1 MADAET
7 KRIVDI
13 VYGKDKEAKV
23 LRNMKRGQANAK
35 REFLEKYPDAD
46 VSKFKFEVRLTE
58 EGNIDSYKTYFK
70 LTEKDSF
77 DITSDTFLNN
87 KIWKTYLTSNKERG
101 FGIWFA
107 DGTVQP
113 YKKNTTTKDIN
124 KFKLYVTEDKYFEAS
139 LPPLSVTNTSSADH
153 KKNLYLIAI
162 IAACVS
168 TYVCGISTQH
178 LEFNED
184 TPGIITSMVR
194 YHLYYQISK
203 FLREPSKLDRYISHV
218 PNTIKKHKPTSD
230 VQTDKFYQG
239 SEEINMW
246 LSEQKDQTKVR
257 NYRYSKNSRGYVT
270 GITYQKITGQS
281 PNDKNDYKM
290 FIATTTDGLTKIGQ
304 KLLQQSIESYVY
316 AVLGAQA
323 KTRWSIVGEGAKSL
337 QTQEVFC
344 TIVKETIAQSDTTIT
359 ISNMRTAI
367 ASTNVVL
374 NMAISPGMILVPSN
388 LIHKEKIPG
397 YNNVLTLAT
406 NKMKFGENTDVNYKA
421 PIVTPK
427 ATQASPKT
435 TQVNP
440 KTTQVTSKT
449 TQVTPKTTQ
458 VNKPKTTSSSQRSVV
473 SEIVGV
479 TMMIGG
485 FLFSKY
491 IL

>member
-1 MADAET
+1 M
-7 KRIVDI
+7 
-13 VYGKDKEAKV
+13 
-23 LRNMKRGQANAK
+23 
-35 REFLEKYPDAD
+35 
-46 VSKFKFEVRLTE
+46 
-58 EGNIDSYKTYFK
+58 
-70 LTEKDSF
+70 
-77 DITSDTFLNN
+77 
-87 KIWKTYLTSNKERG
+87 
-101 FGIWFA
+101 
-107 DGTVQP
+107 
-113 YKKNTTTKDIN
+113 
-124 KFKLYVTEDKYFEAS
+124 
-139 LPPLSVTNTSSADH
+139 
-153 KKNLYLIAI
+153 
-162 IAACVS
+162 
-168 TYVCGISTQH
+168 
-178 LEFNED
+178 EFNED

-203 FLREPSKLDRYISHV
+203 FLKDPSKLDRYISHV
-218 PNTIKKHKPTSD
+218 PNTIKKYKPTSD
-230 VQTDKFYQG
+230 VWTDAFDQG
-239 SEEINMW
+239 SEEINTW
-246 LSEQKDQTKVR
+246 LSEQKDKSKIR

-281 PNDKNDYKM
+281 PNDINDYKM

-337 QTQEVFC
+337 ETQEVFR

-388 LIHKEKIPG
+388 LIIQKEKIPG

-406 NKMKFGENTDVNYKA
+406 DKMKFGKNT

-427 ATQASPKT
+427 TTQASPKLK

-440 KTTQVTSKT
+440 KTTQDNADASPKLKI
-449 TQVTPKTTQ
+449 QVSPKTRQ
-458 VNKPKTTSSSQRSVV
+458 VNKPKTPSISVA
-473 SEIVGV
+473 SEILGV

-485 FLFSKY
+485 FLLSKY